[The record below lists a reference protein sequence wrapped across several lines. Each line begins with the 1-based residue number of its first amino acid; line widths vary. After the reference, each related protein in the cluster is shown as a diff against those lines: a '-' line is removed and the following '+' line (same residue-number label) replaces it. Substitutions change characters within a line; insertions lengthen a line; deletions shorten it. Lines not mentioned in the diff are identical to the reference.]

1 MDLSALALFAV
12 TEFILSLTPGPAV
25 LLVMSLSMRSG
36 FRIGFMAT
44 LGILATN
51 AVFFTLSALGVGALI
66 IASATLFTI
75 VKWVGAAYLVYLGVG
90 MIWPL
95 LHRTGSTNTPSSSTA
110 FQTLE
115 NPDHTNTAN
124 AARAFWKGFVLQ
136 ASNPKNIAFFVAI
149 LPQFIDPTGN
159 VPGQLVLLGIV
170 SVLIELPILMFYAAA
185 FTLSARVM
193 KDHVITWI
201 EAIGGGIL
209 VMLGV
214 ALARTSRD
222 T

>member
-1 MDLSALALFAV
+1 
-12 TEFILSLTPGPAV
+12 
-25 LLVMSLSMRSG
+25 MRSG
-36 FRIGFMAT
+36 FRAGFMAT

-75 VKWVGAAYLVYLGVG
+75 VKWVGAAYLVYLGIG

-95 LHRTGSTNTPSSSTA
+95 LRTGPRSPEHMSSTA
-110 FQTLE
+110 FQSL
-115 NPDHTNTAN
+115 N
-124 AARAFWKGFVLQ
+124 APVHSKSATGARAFWKGFALQ

-159 VPGQLVLLGIV
+159 VSLQLVVLGVV
-170 SVLIELPILMFYAAA
+170 SVLIELPILLFYAAA
-185 FTLSARVM
+185 FTLSARIM

-209 VMLGV
+209 FVLGV
-214 ALARTSRD
+214 ALARTSREA
-222 T
+222 

>member
-1 MDLSALALFAV
+1 MDLSALAFFAV

-36 FRIGFMAT
+36 FRSGFMAT

-66 IASATLFTI
+66 VASATLFTV
-75 VKWVGAAYLVYLGVG
+75 VKWGGAAYLVYLGIG

-95 LHRTGSTNTPSSSTA
+95 LRRQGSADRPSSSTA
-110 FQTLE
+110 FQSLK
-115 NPDHTNTAN
+115 NPEAIRTSTAT
-124 AARAFWKGFVLQ
+124 RAFWKGFALQ

-149 LPQFIDPTGN
+149 LPQFIDPAGN
-159 VPGQLVLLGIV
+159 VPLQLVILGVV
-170 SVLIELPILMFYAAA
+170 SVLIELPILVFYAAA
-185 FTLSARVM
+185 FTLSGRIM
-193 KDHVITWI
+193 KDRVIAWI

-222 T
+222 A

>member
-36 FRIGFMAT
+36 FRAGFMAT

-75 VKWVGAAYLVYLGVG
+75 VKWVGAAYLIYLGIG
-90 MIWPL
+90 MFWPL
-95 LHRTGSTNTPSSSTA
+95 VRTGRRSPDPMSSMA
-110 FQTLE
+110 FQSL
-115 NPDHTNTAN
+115 N
-124 AARAFWKGFVLQ
+124 ASVHSKPATGARAFWKGFALQ

-159 VPGQLVLLGIV
+159 VPLQLVVLGVV
-170 SVLIELPILMFYAAA
+170 SVLIELPVLLFYAAA
-185 FTLSARVM
+185 FTLSARIM
-193 KDHVITWI
+193 KDRVITWI

-209 VMLGV
+209 VVLGV

-222 T
+222 A